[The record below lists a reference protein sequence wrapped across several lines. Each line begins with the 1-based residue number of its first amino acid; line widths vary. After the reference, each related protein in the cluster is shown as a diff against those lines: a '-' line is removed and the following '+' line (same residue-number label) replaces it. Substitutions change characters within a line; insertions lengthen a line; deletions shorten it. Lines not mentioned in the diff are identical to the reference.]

1 MQFIEIK
8 DDQPVLNEDGN
19 YKYIENVEEEDTVAI
34 EVPENYVALKFST
47 YNCSTSKNGSIS
59 YKDFDIGEFIIKRE
73 YSSTR
78 KSMYFTAIRANKE
91 DKGIIMMFKKP
102 QNVKIESGIF
112 LTSGGFRVQFITKKE
127 LALVKVKGL
136 GNAANFKNDK
146 PFTENFKIAAENII
160 ELPEYCYPIYDSVVI
175 NFIDG
180 KIGTLK
186 NQLKKFLS
194 YVIYE
199 YPEKKNDLNL
209 VTYKSIKFI
218 NDMFLKSSLGFDEI
232 DQYYEETLKCDA
244 PTKSFELVSFQDIP
258 EEQIEYLWYPYIPL
272 GTITLL
278 VGDPGIGKSY
288 IALKLASI
296 ISKGEKFPFDFN
308 NKSIELQPSNVIV
321 QNGEDSKTTTIRYRL
336 SKLEADISKIWFIK
350 EKDLAFKLD
359 NIDTLEKYLY
369 EKHPKLIV
377 IDPITQFLPQKI
389 SMDRANEVRTSLSPL
404 AELAARYK
412 CTFLLIAHKN
422 KNTKTDG
429 IYRVLGSI
437 DFVGICRSMLT
448 ATKIDGKTYLKQE
461 KNSTGEFGKTI
472 EYEIN
477 EDGLTFIKQVDNTVN
492 NYEILKPIEE
502 AKQFILEQLKNGEV
516 SSSDIRNLAYSE
528 GISKNTLDRAKKE
541 LGVGSQKRV
550 SEDGTVYWVWKIN
563 METTSVINNEEE
575 ELYG

>member
-1 MQFIEIK
+1 MKFIEIQN
-8 DDQPVLNEDGN
+8 DNPVLDNDGN
-19 YKYIENVEEEDTVAI
+19 YKYIENLDEVDSVAI
-34 EVPENYVALKFST
+34 EVPENYVALKLST
-47 YNCSTSKNGSIS
+47 YNCVTGKNGSIN
-59 YKDFDIGEFIIKRE
+59 YKDFEIGEFIIKRMYNLFPLSLYYTVIRE
-73 YSSTR
+73 HTDTR
-78 KSMYFTAIRANKE
+78 GF
-91 DKGIIMMFKKP
+91 IIIFKKP
-102 QNVKIESGIF
+102 KKLKIESGVF
-112 LTSGGFRVQFITKKE
+112 LTSGGFKTQFIIEGE
-127 LALVKVKGL
+127 LALIKVKGL
-136 GNAANFKNDK
+136 PNTTHLKKDNSFIKSFNTIMEK
-146 PFTENFKIAAENII
+146 TR
-160 ELPEYCYPIYDSVVI
+160 ELPEYCYPLYSSMEGI
-175 NFIDG
+175 NFLDG
-180 KIGTLK
+180 KIGSLK
-186 NQLKKFLS
+186 NQLKKFIVNVKS
-194 YVIYE
+194 E
-199 YPEKKNDLNL
+199 YTDKKDGLNL
-209 VTYKSIKFI
+209 VCYNSIKFI
-218 NDMFLKSSLGFDEI
+218 NDLFLKSSLGFDEV
-232 DQYYEETLKCDA
+232 DKYYEEALNKEES
-244 PTKSFELVSFQDIP
+244 SFELVSFQDIP

-278 VGDPGIGKSY
+278 VGAPGIGKSY

-296 ISKGEKFPFDFN
+296 ISNGEKFPFDFN
-308 NKSIELQPSNVIV
+308 HKSIELPPSNVIV

-359 NIDTLEKYLY
+359 NIDTLEKCLY

-389 SMDRANEVRTSLSPL
+389 SMNRANEVRASLSPL

-477 EDGLTFIKQVDNTVN
+477 EDGLTFIKQVEKTVN

>member
-1 MQFIEIK
+1 MKFIEIQN
-8 DDQPVLNEDGN
+8 DNPVLDNDGN
-19 YKYIENVEEEDTVAI
+19 YKYIENLDEVDSVAI
-34 EVPENYVALKFST
+34 EVPENYVALKLST
-47 YNCSTSKNGSIS
+47 YNCVTGKNGSIN
-59 YKDFDIGEFIIKRE
+59 YKDFEIGEFIIKRMYNLFPLSLYYTVIRE
-73 YSSTR
+73 HTDTR
-78 KSMYFTAIRANKE
+78 GF
-91 DKGIIMMFKKP
+91 IIIFKKP
-102 QNVKIESGIF
+102 KKLKIESGVF
-112 LTSGGFRVQFITKKE
+112 LTSGGFKTQFIIEGE
-127 LALVKVKGL
+127 LALIKVKGL
-136 GNAANFKNDK
+136 PNTTHLKKDNSFIKSFNTIMEK
-146 PFTENFKIAAENII
+146 TR
-160 ELPEYCYPIYDSVVI
+160 ELPEYCYPLYSSMEGI
-175 NFIDG
+175 NFLDG
-180 KIGTLK
+180 KIGSLK
-186 NQLKKFLS
+186 NQLKKFIVNVKS
-194 YVIYE
+194 E
-199 YPEKKNDLNL
+199 YTDKKDGLNL
-209 VTYKSIKFI
+209 VCYNSIKFI
-218 NDMFLKSSLGFDEI
+218 NDLFLKSSLGFDEV
-232 DQYYEETLKCDA
+232 DKYYEEALNKEES
-244 PTKSFELVSFQDIP
+244 SFELVSFQDIP

-278 VGDPGIGKSY
+278 VGAPGIGKSY

-296 ISKGEKFPFDFN
+296 ISNGEKFPFDFN
-308 NKSIELQPSNVIV
+308 HKSIELPPSNVIV

-359 NIDTLEKYLY
+359 NIDTLEKCLY

-389 SMDRANEVRTSLSPL
+389 SMDRANEVRASLSPL

-477 EDGLTFIKQVDNTVN
+477 EDGLTFIKQVEKTVN